1 MTRRRPDWGRP
12 PWTID
17 FRPKKRSLPSEVDY
31 AIVGG
36 GFTGLATAAWL
47 RHLEPKKSVA
57 VFEARR
63 IGAGSSGH
71 TGGIALGETA
81 AGDLPGLGDV
91 LGGLPRILR
100 TLRVECDFET
110 GGAYE
115 LAHLPGLK
123 HSPIK
128 WADGG
133 ELRVAKQVPGG
144 SVNPGKLVSGLGRA
158 AERLGARIFEN
169 ARVETI
175 NFNRPVELV
184 VRDSER
190 FSSGRGPE
198 PFGSGRGRAIRAQ
211 RALVATNAMS
221 LELSGLAGRAGP
233 QTIRFGAEPKFTL
246 ALATQPLTTAQLN
259 ALGLGM
265 RRPFYTVDL
274 PYLWGRVL
282 PTNRVIFGSG
292 LVHLNNWR
300 GLEGISIGEGE
311 AGELVR
317 RLKERV
323 RGLAPALREVE
334 FSHTWGGPMLIGEG
348 WKPVF
353 RRHAQSRDVLVL
365 GAYSGHG
372 VALSVYLGRWAAE
385 AMLGRKKLPPWSACA
400 KQ

>member
-1 MTRRRPDWGRP
+1 MVNNTKSRKDWGRP
-12 PWTID
+12 PWRID
-17 FRPKKRSLPSEVDY
+17 FRPKKRSLPSEVAY

-47 RHLEPKKSVA
+47 RHREPKMSVA

-91 LGGLPRILR
+91 LGRLPRILR
-100 TLRVECDFET
+100 TLRVDCDFET
-110 GGAYE
+110 GGVYE
-115 LAHLPGLK
+115 LTH
-123 HSPIK
+123 HSGGNHQAAKGFPIE

-133 ELRVAKQVPGG
+133 ELRVANEVPGG

-169 ARVETI
+169 ARIETI
-175 NFNRPVELV
+175 NFSRPVELV
-184 VRDSER
+184 VRER
-190 FSSGRGPE
+190 L
-198 PFGSGRGRAIRAQ
+198 IRAQ
-211 RALVATNAMS
+211 RVLVATNAMS
-221 LELSGLAGRAGP
+221 LELSGQAGKAGP
-233 QTIRFGAEPKFTL
+233 QSVGFGAGPKFTL
-246 ALATQPLTTAQLN
+246 ALATRPLRSAQLN
-259 ALGLGM
+259 QLGLGT

-292 LVHLNNWR
+292 LVHLNDWR

-323 RGLAPALREVE
+323 RGFHPVLRKVE

-372 VALSVYLGRWAAE
+372 VALSVYLGCWAAE
-385 AMLGRKKLPPWSACA
+385 AMLGRKKLPPWGACA